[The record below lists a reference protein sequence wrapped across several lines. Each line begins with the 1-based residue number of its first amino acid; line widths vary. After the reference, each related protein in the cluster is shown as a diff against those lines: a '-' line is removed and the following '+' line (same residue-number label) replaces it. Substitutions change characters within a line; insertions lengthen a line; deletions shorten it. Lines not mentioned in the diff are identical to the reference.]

1 MRNSYDRWHEDYETK
16 IVEWVA
22 NKINNMNEDNR
33 LKEIRYLISSLYTEY
48 PSDSY
53 RYRPWS
59 LVEDYDVKK
68 RDFIEEF

>member
-1 MRNSYDRWHEDYETK
+1 MMNSYDRWHEDYETK

-48 PSDSY
+48 PSDSS